1 MDTVLLDDKKLDCT
15 YNKSNKTIT
24 LKYSDFMEI
33 YKASRF
39 YKNTYEYKNKINL
52 GDNFNESKVLYKSI
66 DDFNIQQ
73 FCA

>member
-39 YKNTYEYKNKINL
+39 YKTHMNTKTKL
-52 GDNFNESKVLYKSI
+52 T
-66 DDFNIQQ
+66 
-73 FCA
+73 